1 MVSMAAIV
9 RDSKGRVVST
19 LTKKDFE
26 VIDGGERRPLLDL
39 RTEDAAPASVALLVD
54 GSGSM
59 RATAAADAA
68 MHVSNAVLLSLDPA
82 RDDAALFSFD
92 TRLLTIRPFTRDIAE
107 VGRALAEVKS
117 WGSTSLYDAIAGAA
131 GIVSARTANRRAL
144 VVLTDGADTTSA
156 YTPTRVAEIASAVD
170 APVYA
175 VVWDARAPE
184 SRSVD
189 ENVRLGS
196 LRGLAEMTGGELFV
210 VGDDVV
216 MARAIRKILE
226 ELRHQYVLAFEAAPH
241 GGWRSV
247 RVQTRKRGLTVR
259 TRAWYLAGSGD

>member
-1 MVSMAAIV
+1 
-9 RDSKGRVVST
+9 
-19 LTKKDFE
+19 
-26 VIDGGERRPLLDL
+26 VIDGGQHRPLLDL

-68 MHVSNAVLLSLDPA
+68 LHVSNAVLLSLDPA

-107 VGRALAEVKS
+107 VGRALAEVRS

-131 GIVSARTANRRAL
+131 GIVSARTANRRAI
-144 VVLTDGADTTSA
+144 VALTDGADTTSS

-175 VVWDARAPE
+175 VVWDSRAPE

-196 LRGLAEMTGGELFV
+196 LRGLAEMTGGELFI
-210 VGDDVV
+210 VGNDVV
-216 MARAIRKILE
+216 MERAIRKILE
-226 ELRHQYVLAFEAAPH
+226 
-241 GGWRSV
+241 
-247 RVQTRKRGLTVR
+247 
-259 TRAWYLAGSGD
+259 